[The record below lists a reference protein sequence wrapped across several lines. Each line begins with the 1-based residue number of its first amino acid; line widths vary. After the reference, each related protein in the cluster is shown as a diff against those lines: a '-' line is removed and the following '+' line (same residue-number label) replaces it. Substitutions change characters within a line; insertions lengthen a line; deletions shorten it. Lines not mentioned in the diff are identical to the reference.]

1 MFEGDFKEG
10 TMETKAS
17 APKGP
22 ISHLP
27 AGPEHRHRSDELT
40 RTAAPL
46 DSAAI
51 DNALLCRTNE
61 WLNGKIRDATWQ
73 LKRALSLP
81 VGARRDM
88 HLNLALK
95 ALGGL
100 GAS

>member
-1 MFEGDFKEG
+1 MDNE
-10 TMETKAS
+10 
-17 APKGP
+17 
-22 ISHLP
+22 I
-27 AGPEHRHRSDELT
+27 T

-46 DSAAI
+46 DSGAI
-51 DNALLCRTNE
+51 DNRLLIATNE

-81 VGARRDM
+81 VGARRDV

-100 GAS
+100 GAA

>member
-1 MFEGDFKEG
+1 MDN
-10 TMETKAS
+10 
-17 APKGP
+17 
-22 ISHLP
+22 
-27 AGPEHRHRSDELT
+27 ELT

-51 DNALLCRTNE
+51 DNRLLIATNE

-81 VGARRDM
+81 QGVRRDV

>member
-1 MFEGDFKEG
+1 MPTE
-10 TMETKAS
+10 AV
-17 APKGP
+17 
-22 ISHLP
+22 
-27 AGPEHRHRSDELT
+27 T
-40 RTAAPL
+40 RTAGPL
-46 DSAAI
+46 DSGAI
-51 DNALLCRTNE
+51 DNRLLVATNE

-81 VGARRDM
+81 VGARRDV

>member
-1 MFEGDFKEG
+1 
-10 TMETKAS
+10 METNDALT
-17 APKGP
+17 ACIG
-22 ISHLP
+22 
-27 AGPEHRHRSDELT
+27 RSGTCKNNGQFDGLCFFCRTNNEIT

-51 DNALLCRTNE
+51 DNRLLCATNE

-81 VGARRDM
+81 QGVRRDV

>member
-1 MFEGDFKEG
+1 MDNE
-10 TMETKAS
+10 
-17 APKGP
+17 
-22 ISHLP
+22 I
-27 AGPEHRHRSDELT
+27 T

-46 DSAAI
+46 DSGVI
-51 DNALLCRTNE
+51 DNALLVATNE

-81 VGARRDM
+81 VGVRRDV

-100 GAS
+100 GAA